1 MERELSTGMTIL
13 ITVVLLS
20 VLIASIVTLVFY
32 VNTKAEEENDTL
44 NSTSA
49 GFTNAQWDRFDQ
61 VKLTGVEVQA
71 AIEMYMHTE
80 ATIVV
85 AKKSGNSFKFFC
97 YGQGVRVTGNPNA
110 NSDIE
115 SNPNPGSCSTSLSG
129 SAATFFGTKTQ
140 RLRVPTDDAFVR
152 SSASYHSKL
161 LKDAGNNTLGVIF
174 VTTQ

>member
-13 ITVVLLS
+13 LTIVLLS
-20 VLIASIVTLVFY
+20 VLIATVVSLVFY
-32 VNTKAEEENDTL
+32 FNTKAEEENDTL

-80 ATIVV
+80 ATVVV

-97 YGQGVRVTGNPNA
+97 YGQGVKVTGNPNA
-110 NSDIE
+110 NSDIQSE
-115 SNPNPGSCSTSLSG
+115 PTTGSCTTSLSG
-129 SAATFFGTKTQ
+129 SIATFLGTNTQ
-140 RLRVPTDDAFVR
+140 SLRVPTDDAFIR
-152 SSASYHSKL
+152 SSASYNSKL